1 VLAVVVDKLVKYGA
15 VMFTIYLI
23 LDKAK
28 IRIIVHKAR
37 TFGAHYYFA
46 FVFYA

>member
-1 VLAVVVDKLVKYGA
+1 LAVVVDKLVKYGA

-28 IRIIVHKAR
+28 IRISPQSSHIR
-37 TFGAHYYFA
+37 STLLFCFCI
-46 FVFYA
+46 YA